1 MRLVNRLYIG
11 LLLTASAA
19 FAQYP
24 IPGSSGG
31 GGGGGGCVAGT
42 GITCVGSTISVDTA
56 VIQSRAMAQGGKS
69 TECVSA
75 TGSATMTCA
84 LTPTLTAYETN
95 MCLVLNSNFA
105 NVTTATLD
113 VDALGAKSVL
123 NRSGAALAAGDIP
136 LNKPVGICYDGTQ
149 WIVQGGSGSA
159 SVANAFATS
168 VGAVTSLAIDI
179 TDLNVADLSQ
189 TLVQCWTGASAPFTE
204 VAITSLNPA
213 SLTSITANFS
223 STANVTCRVNATGS
237 AGAAGATGAT
247 GAAGPAP
254 VYTTTTYSATPTFT
268 VSASGIQ
275 GFFITLTGNVTSSTL
290 STGSATVGQDIWFN
304 ICENATGGYT
314 FVPPANVIGMGTIST
329 TANACSR
336 QLFRWDGTNAIAVT
350 SMTCPACSGSIY
362 LPGSSSGGSTIQAPS
377 TSGGTNTL
385 PSGAGTLARTTDNVA
400 SATVLATPRAIN
412 TVNFDGSTPITIPA
426 APTGAGAT
434 ATTNGYF
441 AYDTTHNMLHAAQ
454 SGADA
459 FIPQATIT
467 PANND
472 CIKWVVSGSQYKL
485 GSAGAACGT
494 SSAINRQMTLV
505 VTDPSSTGTKSCS
518 VVEVAGTI
526 VAAHLISNAL
536 PTGANLVVDVLK
548 VAYASYTGTGSASS
562 ITASAVPTITTAA
575 SNPRY
580 EDTTL
585 TGWTTSV
592 SANDVVCV
600 AINTAPSGGATWASL
615 TLEVQ

>member
-1 MRLVNRLYIG
+1 MRKALLT
-11 LLLTASAA
+11 LLTAAA
-19 FAQYP
+19 ALAQYP
-24 IPGSSGG
+24 TPGSAGG
-31 GGGGGGCVAGT
+31 GGGGGGCTAGT

-56 VIQSRAMAQGGKS
+56 VIQSRATAQAGAS

-75 TGSATMTCA
+75 TGSAMMTCA
-84 LTPTLTAYETN
+84 LTPTLTAYAPN

-113 VDALGAKSVL
+113 VDALGVKSVL

-168 VGAVTSLAIDI
+168 AGAVTSLAIDI

-189 TLVQCWTGASAPFTE
+189 TIVQCWTGASAPFTE

-237 AGAAGATGAT
+237 AGAAGATGAA

-290 STGSATVGQDIWFN
+290 STGSAAVGQDIWFN
-304 ICENATGGYT
+304 ICQDGAGSRT
-314 FVPPANVIGMGTIST
+314 FVPPTNVIGMGTIAA
-329 TANACSR
+329 TASACSR
-336 QLFRWDGTNAIAVT
+336 QVFRWDGSNAIAIT

-362 LPGSSSGGSTIQAPS
+362 LPGSSSGGSTIQAPA

-385 PSGAGTLARTTDNVA
+385 PSGAGTLARTIDTV
-400 SATVLATPRAIN
+400 SAANALATPRAIYGN
-412 TVNFDGSTPITIPA
+412 NFDGSAPLTQRIASVYVPTRSFGVAVGDPAGSALATGILGYVVAPYACTIS
-426 APTGAGAT
+426 GWDIVVDSGT
-434 ATTNGYF
+434 ATVDVWKI
-441 AYDTTHNMLHAAQ
+441 A
-454 SGADA
+454 
-459 FIPQATIT
+459 
-467 PANND
+467 
-472 CIKWVVSGSQYKL
+472 
-485 GSAGAACGT
+485 
-494 SSAINRQMTLV
+494 
-505 VTDPSSTGTKSCS
+505 TGTAKPT
-518 VVEVAGTI
+518 V
-526 VAAHLISNAL
+526 SN
-536 PTGANLVVDVLK
+536 T
-548 VAYASYTGTGSASS
+548 
-562 ITASAVPTITTAA
+562 ITASAKPAISTGTAIA
-575 SNPRY
+575 S
-580 EDTTL
+580 TTL

-592 SANDVVCV
+592 AAGDIIGFNLDTTSGPKYITVDVRC
-600 AINTAPSGGATWASL
+600 
-615 TLEVQ
+615 Q